1 MCRPLLGVSQT
12 SKELFKNLEFGKEAD
27 AVSQDLYHF
36 IYRWHTAIT
45 NVSSPVAVLETLS
58 DYIDS
63 PSEDGINRTDINL
76 AKFLA
81 SLITRYSTNETM
93 IRSLRDVMIQVED
106 TNSVVDVAAMDIVS
120 LQNSLGQTLGK
131 TLTASLSEWNSSY
144 FDSLAKN
151 GALIDRLQLEGV
163 PQLNKSLA
171 QASAAQPF
179 SIIGNPGNQT
189 FNNTNR
195 NLLSDDV
202 TQNWDYEIR
211 ECNAGE
217 PGGLADQVSHLL
229 DTIHENL
236 FLVMRETSRGK
247 RSRYGFFQLF
257 KTEKWIPIRRLYD
270 HMYNAV
276 GTRGNPAANQAVPD
290 NRPTLICLQPDNRYT
305 RSAYAVCAAEPR
317 LRAFQQPG
325 TPYAIGLCPAFW
337 ALPTNPVRAF
347 CPYEGKV
354 RDEYT
359 GSALQLNQQSMIVYQ
374 MVRIYLGA
382 SVLDPEV
389 FGLTEALKLNASEAY
404 WNPSTWSYWYACEWV
419 LFSFFPLYRY
429 TARGWQKGY

>member
-1 MCRPLLGVSQT
+1 MYMCRPLLGVSQT

-93 IRSLRDVMIQVED
+93 IRSLRDVMIHVED

-120 LQNSLGQTLGK
+120 FQKSLGQTLGK

-247 RSRYGFFQLF
+247 RSRYGFFQL
-257 KTEKWIPIRRLYD
+257 
-270 HMYNAV
+270 
-276 GTRGNPAANQAVPD
+276 
-290 NRPTLICLQPDNRYT
+290 
-305 RSAYAVCAAEPR
+305 
-317 LRAFQQPG
+317 AFQQPG

-374 MVRIYLGA
+374 MVRIYLGS

-419 LFSFFPLYRY
+419 LFPFSLSTVIPREDGRKDTDQRSL
-429 TARGWQKGY
+429 